1 MKKNLFNAGH
11 EFWEPFEYEVH
22 NLPTDVS
29 YYVGWKTLNLI
40 LEENLHCT
48 ESLLVDLKAEFEKI
62 FSIGYTFGKLGK
74 TKARRNTR
82 SSENDESRKEE

>member
-11 EFWEPFEYEVH
+11 EFWEPFEYEVQ

-29 YYVGWKTLNLI
+29 YYVGWKTLDLI
-40 LEENLHCT
+40 LEENLHCP
-48 ESLLVDLKAEFEKI
+48 ESLLVSLRGEFEKI
-62 FSIGYTFGKLGK
+62 FSIGYTFGKHGK

-82 SSENDESRKEE
+82 SSVTD

>member
-22 NLPTDVS
+22 KLPADVS
-29 YYVGWKTLNLI
+29 YYVGVKTFNLI
-40 LEENLHCT
+40 LEENLHCP
-48 ESLLVDLKAEFEKI
+48 ESLLVDLKVEFEKV
-62 FSIGYTFGKLGK
+62 FSIGYTMGKLGK

-82 SSENDESRKEE
+82 SSVNDESRKEE